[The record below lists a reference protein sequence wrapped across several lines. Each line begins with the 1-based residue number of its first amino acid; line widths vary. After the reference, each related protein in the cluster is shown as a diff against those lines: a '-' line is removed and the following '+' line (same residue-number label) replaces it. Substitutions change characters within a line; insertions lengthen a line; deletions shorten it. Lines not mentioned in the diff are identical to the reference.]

1 MIVLKFGG
9 TSVGS
14 PDRIRSV
21 AHLVA
26 SMPGRKTLVL
36 SAMAG
41 TTNDLVT
48 LTELITSGERDRATR
63 HVEMLRSRYIDLSLI
78 HI

>member
-26 SMPGRKTLVL
+26 SIPGRKALVL

-41 TTNDLVT
+41 TTNDLV
-48 LTELITSGERDRATR
+48 
-63 HVEMLRSRYIDLSLI
+63 
-78 HI
+78 

>member
-1 MIVLKFGG
+1 
-9 TSVGS
+9 
-14 PDRIRSV
+14 
-21 AHLVA
+21 
-26 SMPGRKTLVL
+26 
-36 SAMAG
+36 MAG

-63 HVEMLRSRYIDLSLI
+63 HVEMLRSRYIDNVVPELFAGHELHLSLI

>member
-14 PDRIRSV
+14 AQRIRSV
-21 AHLVA
+21 AHLV
-26 SMPGRKTLVL
+26 SQVPGRKIVVL
-36 SAMAG
+36 SAMSG
-41 TTNDLVT
+41 TTDALVHLSDL
-48 LTELITSGERDRATR
+48 LTDG
-63 HVEMLRSRYIDLSLI
+63 LSLI